1 MGRRRAAGPAAAPAT
16 GTITTTNTAARPFRT
31 APIHANIAPA
41 AVTRPRRHQQRQ
53 EMENKVM
60 RGRLALVFILLTVA
74 IDAIGIGLIFPVMP
88 DLMEQVTHADLSG
101 AALWGGVLTTS
112 FAVMQF
118 LFGPIVGNLSDR
130 LGRRPV
136 LFVSLA
142 VMALDY
148 VVMALA
154 QSIWLLLAAR
164 IVAGITAAT
173 HSTANAYVA
182 DISRPDERGRNFG
195 LIGAAF
201 GAGFVA
207 GPLLG
212 GLLAGI
218 DPRAPFWGA
227 ALLAGANLAF
237 GLLVLPESLAPGLRR
252 PFTIARA
259 NPLSS
264 LAAIRHLPGL
274 RRLLVVSFVYALTF
288 NVWPAIWS
296 YYCKAAFGWDAGRI
310 GMSLAIF
317 GVGMALSQALLVGP
331 MIRHL
336 GERQTALFGMLC
348 EVVTYMFYGAVTS
361 GFWAIAFSPV
371 SALGGVAGPAL
382 QAIMSRATPDDQ
394 QGELQGVASSLNAL
408 AMILAPLVMTWVF
421 GLFTRPG
428 MPIHLPGAPFLL
440 SAVMMVAV
448 VAIFVAR
455 PRMAAP

>member
-1 MGRRRAAGPAAAPAT
+1 M
-16 GTITTTNTAARPFRT
+16 
-31 APIHANIAPA
+31 H
-41 AVTRPRRHQQRQ
+41 
-53 EMENKVM
+53 
-60 RGRLALVFILLTVA
+60 GRLALVFILLTVVL
-74 IDAIGIGLIFPVMP
+74 DAIGIGLIFPVMP

-130 LGRRPV
+130 FGRRPV
-136 LFVSLA
+136 LFTSLA

-164 IVAGITAAT
+164 IVAGIAAAT

-182 DISRPDERGRNFG
+182 DISHPHERGRNFG

-201 GAGFVA
+201 GVGFVA

-227 ALLAGANLAF
+227 AALAGANLVF
-237 GLLVLPESLAPGLRR
+237 GLIVLPESLAPDLRR
-252 PFTIARA
+252 PFTLARA

-274 RRLLVVSFVYALTF
+274 KRLLVVSFVYALTF

-296 YYCKAAFGWDAGRI
+296 YYCKAAFGWNANLI
-310 GMSLAIF
+310 GLSLAAF
-317 GVGMALSQALLVGP
+317 GIGMALAQAFLVGP
-331 MIRHL
+331 MIRKL
-336 GERQTALFGMLC
+336 GEHRTALVGMIC
-348 EVVTYMFYGAVTS
+348 EVVTYFFYGIVTS
-361 GFWAIAFSPV
+361 GFWAMAFSPV

-382 QAIMSRATPDDQ
+382 QAIMSRATPPDQ
-394 QGELQGVASSLNAL
+394 QGELQGVAASLNAL
-408 AMILAPLVMTWVF
+408 AMILSPLVMTWVF
-421 GLFTRPG
+421 GLFTRPSA
-428 MPIHLPGAPFLL
+428 PVHLPGAPFLL
-440 SAVMMVAV
+440 SGALMVAV
-448 VAIFVAR
+448 VAVFVAK
-455 PRMAAP
+455 PRAADG